1 MHNKEIIQL
10 DDSLL
15 YGQGSHKNVFYILI
29 IKIYALKS
37 PTTKEGKR
45 ILFVK

>member
-37 PTTKEGKR
+37 PTIKGDRRTC
-45 ILFVK
+45 FVK